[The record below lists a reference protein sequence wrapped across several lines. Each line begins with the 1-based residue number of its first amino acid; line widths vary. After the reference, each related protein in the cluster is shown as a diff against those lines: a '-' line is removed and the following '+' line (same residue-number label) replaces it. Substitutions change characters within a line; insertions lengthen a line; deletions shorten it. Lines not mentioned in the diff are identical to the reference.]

1 MAQNQTPMTIVGN
14 LVEDPTLRFTPNG
27 AAVANFRIA
36 STPRTFDKNTN
47 QFVDGEALF
56 MTCNVWRQAAE
67 NASNSLSKGDRVIVT
82 GNLKQRSFENK
93 QGERRSVI
101 ELDVDEVGP
110 SLKYATATLSKAN
123 KGGSG
128 SNSSSDSENPWG
140 SDRRGFGA
148 EQADQ
153 PPF

>member
-27 AAVANFRIA
+27 AAVANFRVA

-110 SLKYATATLSKAN
+110 SLKYATAELSKST

-128 SNSSSDSENPWG
+128 SNSSSNGESPW
-140 SDRRGFGA
+140 SNDRRGFGA
-148 EQADQ
+148 EQTDA